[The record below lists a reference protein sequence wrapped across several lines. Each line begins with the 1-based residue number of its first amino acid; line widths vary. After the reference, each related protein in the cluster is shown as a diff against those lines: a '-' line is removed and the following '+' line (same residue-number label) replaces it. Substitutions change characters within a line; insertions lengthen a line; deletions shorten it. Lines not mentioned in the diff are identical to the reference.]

1 MEILNN
7 IISILSTPNQPL
19 INLILFVAT
28 FIENYL
34 TLKLFIAITKVEY
47 KPLQII
53 LYVLIMS
60 IVSLITM
67 FAVTQPFNIFLNY
80 FIVLTLQY
88 LIFKNN
94 FVKSFIASVLSIIL
108 FNLIGILI
116 LNPFITIFNITS
128 EQLSTIPIYRLL
140 YLLLIYVITTICI
153 IILKHSKLNFSFS
166 ESINKKDK
174 AVIIAN
180 LCIGILA
187 IIVQSITLFYYV
199 DRLPIFIT
207 FLGFISLV
215 VYFMLSIYTL
225 TRIFKLIITTQELES
240 TKEYNRSL
248 HILHDGVRGFK
259 HDFDNIL
266 TTIGGYIATNDMNG
280 LKKYYS
286 ELEHDSQKIN
296 NLYLLNPEIINNGGI
311 YNLLAKKYYEASSK
325 DIKFNITFLLDLN
338 SLHMK
343 IYEFAR
349 ILGILLDN
357 AIEASSECEEKIIN
371 LVFKDDHKN
380 SRQLVLIENT
390 YKNKD
395 IDTERIFEKGLS
407 SKQDHSGIGLWE
419 VKKLVEH
426 NNNVSLF
433 TSKTDKYFS
442 QKLEIYY

>member
-67 FAVTQPFNIFLNY
+67 FAVTQPFNIFVNY

>member
-7 IISILSTPNQPL
+7 IWTAISSSNNTIINIIL
-19 INLILFVAT
+19 IIGVI
-28 FIENYL
+28 IENYL
-34 TLKLFIAITKVEY
+34 ILLLYTNILKLTLKTKVKIIY
-47 KPLQII
+47 TFSINVLILFTLFVIPSPFNVFINYFFAII
-53 LYVLIMS
+53 L
-60 IVSLITM
+60 
-67 FAVTQPFNIFLNY
+67 QY
-80 FIVLTLQY
+80 FI
-88 LIFKNN
+88 FKPP
-94 FVKSFIASVLSIIL
+94 FVKSIIASVLSLVI

-128 EQLSTIPIYRLL
+128 EQLSTIPIYRVL

>member
-7 IISILSTPNQPL
+7 IWTAISSSNENLINFITIPATAFEYYLTMLLFIYFIKIFPTFKQKTIYLSITTCISIFTTFFVSAPFSVF
-19 INLILFVAT
+19 INYFTLYLFAYIIFKPT
-28 FIENYL
+28 FIKSIIAS
-34 TLKLFIAITKVEY
+34 TISLFI
-47 KPLQII
+47 
-53 LYVLIMS
+53 
-60 IVSLITM
+60 
-67 FAVTQPFNIFLNY
+67 
-80 FIVLTLQY
+80 
-88 LIFKNN
+88 
-94 FVKSFIASVLSIIL
+94 
-108 FNLIGILI
+108 FNLIAILI
-116 LNPFITIFNITS
+116 LNPYLTLLNINTI
-128 EQLSTIPIYRLL
+128 QLNSIPIYRLSYTL
-140 YLLLIYVITTICI
+140 IIYLAVGCI
-153 IILKHSKLNFSFS
+153 IFILKHKNLKFQFS
-166 ESINKKDK
+166 ESINNKDK